1 MPLPTASVDC
11 GAVTV
16 TPVAASYGTVKS
28 TYPVLPLPVVAVM
41 RAVPGTMA
49 VTYPLAETVMT
60 LLFDEDHV
68 TV

>member
-1 MPLPTASVDC
+1 MLTESV
-11 GAVTV
+11 
-16 TPVAASYGTVKS
+16 K
-28 TYPVLPLPVVAVM
+28 LLLVVAVM